1 MKGRLKFRRP
11 FVVLDKKK
19 TGGENFLKKVFSP
32 SPPLSKTFD
41 VIESLF
47 IAFLILTASGSPPD
61 FFVGKEM
68 LILFARFLRI
78 EAFTPFQSQTKRQDP
93 SFSSGCHFE
102 KTANRDSI
110 RGKVLEGRG
119 EGRGKLSPESFP
131 LPSPTFIAL
140 ESLFLHPHDE
150 VGDAV
155 GVAPFVVVPRDNL
168 GELSVL
174 HGAGCP

>member
-19 TGGENFLKKVFSP
+19 PGGENFLKKVFSP
-32 SPPLSKTFD
+32 RPPLSKTFD

-47 IAFLILTASGSPPD
+47 IAFLILTTSGSPPD

-78 EAFTPFQSQTKRQDP
+78 EAFTPLQSQTKRQDP
-93 SFSSGCHFE
+93 SFSWGCHFE

-110 RGKVLEGRG
+110 RSKIFEEGEEGVR
-119 EGRGKLSPESFP
+119 GRGKISRESFP
-131 LPSPTFIAL
+131 LPRFSPYPSTYRGKLASTDSKRASGTGR
-140 ESLFLHPHDE
+140 EKM
-150 VGDAV
+150 
-155 GVAPFVVVPRDNL
+155 
-168 GELSVL
+168 
-174 HGAGCP
+174 

>member
-32 SPPLSKTFD
+32 RPPLSKTFD

-93 SFSSGCHFE
+93 SFSWGCHFE

-131 LPSPTFIAL
+131 LPSPGLLFYAIPNMRAALLYRTFSSTSGL
-140 ESLFLHPHDE
+140 KPRVSYSL
-150 VGDAV
+150 A
-155 GVAPFVVVPRDNL
+155 RSQ
-168 GELSVL
+168 LS
-174 HGAGCP
+174 

>member
-1 MKGRLKFRRP
+1 MKGRLNFRRP

-19 TGGENFLKKVFSP
+19 TRGGEQVKEEMFP
-32 SPPLSKTFD
+32 PPRPPLSKTFD

-47 IAFLILTASGSPPD
+47 IAFLILTTSGSPPD

-78 EAFTPFQSQTKRQDP
+78 EAFTPLQSQTKRQDP
-93 SFSSGCHFE
+93 SFSWGCHFE

-119 EGRGKLSPESFP
+119 EGAWGRGEGNFLEKVSLSPP
-131 LPSPTFIAL
+131 
-140 ESLFLHPHDE
+140 PH
-150 VGDAV
+150 
-155 GVAPFVVVPRDNL
+155 L
-168 GELSVL
+168 LL
-174 HGAGCP
+174 

>member
-19 TGGENFLKKVFSP
+19 TGGENFLQKVFSP
-32 SPPLSKTFD
+32 RPPLSKTFD

-110 RGKVLEGRG
+110 RGKVFEGGGGGLEGAG
-119 EGRGKLSPESFP
+119 ETFSSKFPPPPPNIPNALPGRFPQGAKAAEHIRQHVFKQALRIAGSGGKHE
-131 LPSPTFIAL
+131 
-140 ESLFLHPHDE
+140 
-150 VGDAV
+150 
-155 GVAPFVVVPRDNL
+155 
-168 GELSVL
+168 
-174 HGAGCP
+174 GA